1 MALKPLAIAGA
12 AIGSVGLSL
21 GLGMTIANAASS
33 PTTTTTP
40 SNSSAPSTQQ
50 PSTTAPSQH
59 TYGNGNCPNMGND
72 SRPAASAASNV

>member
-33 PTTTTTP
+33 PTTTTP
-40 SNSSAPSTQQ
+40 SNSSTPSTQQ
-50 PSTTAPSQH
+50 SSTTAPSQH